1 MAKTAKLGYALLR
14 EPAEADAAGTVPSC
28 PLWWLAMA
36 SGTQSCRPTKRWL
49 NGGPRPQLLLLN
61 REHRKSV
68 RHFKGV
74 NHITLGPNDTKRSH
88 HSQGEAISSA
98 SVPND

>member
-14 EPAEADAAGTVPSC
+14 EPAEADAAGTVPSSL
-28 PLWWLAMA
+28 LWYLGMA

-49 NGGPRPQLLLLN
+49 NGGHRPQLLLLN
-61 REHRKSV
+61 REHLKSV
-68 RHFKGV
+68 RRFKGF
-74 NHITLGPNDTKRSH
+74 NHITLGRNDTKRSH
-88 HSQGEAISSA
+88 HSQGEAICST